1 MSMKLTNSTIGV
13 ALGIMY
19 IAKDHTQWLYKQVG
33 QERILYARFG
43 SPQRAREF
51 MQTLVDW
58 DAAGGNDGGI
68 EK

>member
-13 ALGIMY
+13 TLGIMY

-33 QERILYARFG
+33 KERTLLARFT
-43 SPQRAREF
+43 SPQKAKEF
-51 MQTLVDW
+51 MQTLADW

-68 EK
+68 KK

>member
-13 ALGIMY
+13 TLGIMY
-19 IAKDHTQWLYKQVG
+19 IAKDHCQYLYKQVG
-33 QERILYARFG
+33 QERILYTRFG
-43 SPQRAREF
+43 SRQRAKEF

-58 DAAGGNDGGI
+58 DAAGGNDGGV

>member
-13 ALGIMY
+13 TLGIMY
-19 IAKDHTQWLYKQVG
+19 IAQDKSQWLYKQVG
-33 QERILYARFG
+33 QERILYARFS
-43 SPQRAREF
+43 SPQREKEF

-68 EK
+68 ET